1 MKAVKKIDETRKR
14 ATEIL
19 SQKQRNYEINQM
31 KLARRQQ
38 EEADKQAK
46 AQANYQSSKEQNE
59 RTKIK
64 KIEAVNNTRG

>member
-38 EEADKQAK
+38 EEAEKQAK

-64 KIEAVNNTRG
+64 KIQAVNNTRG

>member
-14 ATEIL
+14 AAEIL
-19 SQKQRNYEINQM
+19 SQKQRNYEINQT

-38 EEADKQAK
+38 EDAEKQAK

>member
-38 EEADKQAK
+38 EEAEKQAK

>member
-1 MKAVKKIDETRKR
+1 VKAVKKIDETRKR

-38 EEADKQAK
+38 EEAEKQAK

>member
-1 MKAVKKIDETRKR
+1 VKAVKKIDETRKR